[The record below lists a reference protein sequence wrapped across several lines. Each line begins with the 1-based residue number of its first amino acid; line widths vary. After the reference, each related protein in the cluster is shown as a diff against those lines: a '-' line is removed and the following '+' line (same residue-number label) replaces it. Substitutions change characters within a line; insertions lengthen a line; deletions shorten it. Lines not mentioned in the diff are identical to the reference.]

1 MAQKLRVSKQMSDK
15 DFDRVTEEIVKADKD
30 LLELLAKV

>member
-15 DFDRVTEEIVKADKD
+15 DFDKVTEEILKEDKD
-30 LLELLAKV
+30 LLDLLAKV

>member
-15 DFDRVTEEIVKADKD
+15 DFDKVTEEILKEDKD

>member
-1 MAQKLRVSKQMSDK
+1 MAQKMRVSKQMSDK
-15 DFDRVTEEIVKADKD
+15 DFDKVTEEILKEDKD

>member
-15 DFDRVTEEIVKADKD
+15 DFDRVTEAILKVDKD

>member
-1 MAQKLRVSKQMSDK
+1 MAQKLRVRKQMSDK
-15 DFDRVTEEIVKADKD
+15 DFDRVTEWLLKEDKD

>member
-1 MAQKLRVSKQMSDK
+1 MAQKLRVSKQIPDN
-15 DFDRVTEEIVKADKD
+15 DFDRLTERLLKEDED

>member
-15 DFDRVTEEIVKADKD
+15 GFDKVTEEILKEDKD
-30 LLELLAKV
+30 LLELLARV

>member
-1 MAQKLRVSKQMSDK
+1 MAQRLRVSKEISDK
-15 DFDRVTEEIVKADKD
+15 DFDRLTEQLLREDKD

>member
-1 MAQKLRVSKQMSDK
+1 MAQKMRGSKQMSDK
-15 DFDRVTEEIVKADKD
+15 DFDRVTERLLKEDKD